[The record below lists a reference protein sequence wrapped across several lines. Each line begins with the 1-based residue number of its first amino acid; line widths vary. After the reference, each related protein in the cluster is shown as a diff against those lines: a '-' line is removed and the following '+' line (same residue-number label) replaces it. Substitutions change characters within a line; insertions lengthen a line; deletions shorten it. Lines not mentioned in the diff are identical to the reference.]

1 MGDYLYLTLILIGTF
16 APSDAKEALHT
27 ACNQAYGE
35 GLFCDEVVPV
45 KKAGNVYVAELY
57 QGPTAAFKDMA
68 LSMLPR
74 MMTLSLKKKGE
85 EREVIL
91 AATSGD
97 TGKAALEGFKDVEG
111 TCIKVFYPIDG
122 VSAIQQQQMVTT
134 TGKNVEIIGI
144 RGNFDDAQSAV
155 KKAFGSKELKELCD
169 EHHIFLS
176 SANSI
181 NIGRLIPQ
189 IVYYFYSY
197 LTLVKRNEIKLGDK
211 TNAPAMDILVS
222 SNLERLVWFMVNG
235 DSEKVNKYMEELK
248 ETGVYKVDDETLAR
262 VQKEFKAGCLGE
274 EDVLKVVHD
283 CWNENKYL
291 LDTHTA
297 VGYGVYE
304 EYVKNTGDTTKTIL
318 LSTASP
324 YKFPESVYQAL
335 TGEEV
340 DVYTAIEKLHD
351 LTGMEISY
359 PLKGIKDREILHKGV
374 IDRDAILDTIAEK
387 IKEY

>member
-1 MGDYLYLTLILIGTF
+1 MNFTVPSGNFGNCLAGWIAKNMGLPVNQFIVASNKNNILTDF
-16 APSDAKEALHT
+16 
-27 ACNQAYGE
+27 
-35 GLFCDEVVPV
+35 F
-45 KKAGNVYVAELY
+45 
-57 QGPTAAFKDMA
+57 
-68 LSMLPR
+68 
-74 MMTLSLKKKGE
+74 
-85 EREVIL
+85 
-91 AATSGD
+91 
-97 TGKAALEGFKDVEG
+97 
-111 TCIKVFYPIDG
+111 
-122 VSAIQQQQMVTT
+122 T
-134 TGKNVEIIGI
+134 TGTY
-144 RGNFDDAQSAV
+144 DARR
-155 KKAFGSKELKELCD
+155 E
-169 EHHIFLS
+169 
-176 SANSI
+176 
-181 NIGRLIPQ
+181 
-189 IVYYFYSY
+189 FY
-197 LTLVKRNEIKLGDK
+197 K

-274 EDVLKVVHD
+274 EDVLKVIHN

-340 DVYTAIEKLHD
+340 DVYTAIEKLHE
-351 LTGMEISY
+351 LTGMDISY

-374 IDRDAILDTIAEK
+374 IDRDAILDTIADK